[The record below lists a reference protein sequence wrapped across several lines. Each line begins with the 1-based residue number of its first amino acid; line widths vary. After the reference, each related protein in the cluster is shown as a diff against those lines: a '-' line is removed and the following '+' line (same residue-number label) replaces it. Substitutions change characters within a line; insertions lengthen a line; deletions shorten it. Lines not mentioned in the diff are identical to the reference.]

1 MFKTKRIAFAAI
13 VAHWATPPALS
24 FETDATHAIIMDHE
38 TGIVLYSKNGDE
50 PMTPASMTKMM
61 TVYMVFERLED
72 GRLNLDDEVLVSEN
86 AWRKGGA
93 ASGGST
99 MFLEPGSRVRIEDL
113 LKGVMIVSG
122 NDACIALAEHISGS
136 EEAFAAEMTERA
148 QELGLDTLNFKNAT
162 GLYEDGHEVSA
173 HDLAKLASMTIS
185 NYPEYYAYYAI
196 PEFKWYTI
204 ERAQRNRNP
213 LLNSFEGADGLKTG
227 HLDASGYSLTSSAI
241 IDGERR
247 IVVINGAET
256 KSERARISER
266 LMRAAFRE
274 FTVSKPVPAG
284 TVIGQAPVW
293 LGTSRTVGVA
303 LKEDLV
309 FGYEIAER
317 KNIITEIVLT
327 EALTAPVKA
336 GDVLGNLKISG
347 PDGAIL
353 TREIIAADSVLKVG
367 LVEQAFTGLGVLM
380 TPPKTDPDSS
390 ASAGQ

>member
-1 MFKTKRIAFAAI
+1 MSKTNRIALAAAI
-13 VAHWATPPALS
+13 ALWAAPPAQS
-24 FETDATHAIIMDHE
+24 FETDASHAVIMDYE
-38 TGIVLYSKNGDE
+38 TGIVLFSKNGDE

-113 LKGVMIVSG
+113 LKGVMVVSG

-148 QELGLDTLNFKNAT
+148 RELGLDTVNFKNAT
-162 GLYEDGHEVSA
+162 GLYEEGHEVSA

-204 ERAQRNRNP
+204 ERPQGNRNP

-227 HLDASGYSLTSSAI
+227 HLEASGYALTGSAV
-241 IDGERR
+241 IDGDRR
-247 IVVINGAET
+247 IVVINGADS

-274 FTVSKPVPAG
+274 FTVSEPVAAG

-293 LGTSRTVGVA
+293 LGSSKTVGVS
-303 LKEDLV
+303 LKDDLV
-309 FGYEIAER
+309 FGYEIAEK
-317 KNIITEIVLT
+317 KNMTSEIVLT

-336 GDVLGNLKISG
+336 GDIVGHLEISG
-347 PDGAIL
+347 PDGVII
-353 TREIIAADSVLKVG
+353 TRELVAADSVSKVG

-380 TPPKTDPDSS
+380 NPPRTAETS
-390 ASAGQ
+390 ASSEQ